1 MNNRFLLFLFFVLII
16 LSWSPF
22 KESKSNQRRKIL
34 PEGAFPIIYRG
45 HIYIEGGIDSLKGN
59 FVFDTGA
66 DNLYFDSLFYVRSSF
81 KPEKIVKA
89 KLPGA
94 GNTPQDVIVILD
106 SLFFQ
111 FHDETYLTSIIPVLK
126 LKPILGD
133 FADGIIG
140 SEYFMDKVLQINYED
155 SYARVFKSISTVD
168 TANYSRIQLEYI
180 DKRFFMPLELDINDS
195 VKIEGRF
202 LLDFG
207 AGGSISLTSS
217 AALKFNLSDV
227 IENKVK
233 YFSKYGGVGGESSSY
248 AFKAKSLSVLD
259 YQLDSV
265 AMDYSIDT
273 AGALS
278 SKKHFGLLGNEIL
291 DRFDI
296 LLDFKANTLFIKPNG
311 NYTQPFK
318 FSRLGFSYVDRN
330 ITKGGWIITGFYDN
344 SPASLSGLK
353 IDDKVTHVND
363 MPVNKISY
371 EDQKDLFKTLN
382 KIKVTIKR
390 EDKFIDFWFK
400 LKEVIES

>member
-1 MNNRFLLFLFFVLII
+1 MNNRFFLFLFSVLII
-16 LSWSPF
+16 LSWTPV
-22 KESKSNQRRKIL
+22 KKSKPNQGRKIL
-34 PEGAFPIIYRG
+34 PEGAFPINYRG
-45 HIYIEGGIDSLKGN
+45 HIYIEGGIDGLKGN

-106 SLFFQ
+106 SLLFQ

-168 TANYSRIQLEYI
+168 TANYSRIQLEFT
-180 DKRFFMPLELDINDS
+180 DKRFFIPLELDINDT

-217 AALKFNLSDV
+217 AASAFNLSDV

-233 YFSKYGGVGGESSSY
+233 YFSKYGGIGGESSSY
-248 AFKAKSLSVLD
+248 AFRAKSLSVLD
-259 YQLDSV
+259 YQLDS
-265 AMDYSIDT
+265 ATMDYSIDT

-296 LLDFKANTLFIKPNG
+296 LLNFKTNTLFIKPNG
-311 NYTQPFK
+311 NYAQPFK

-330 ITKGGWIITGFYDN
+330 ITKGGWFITGFYDN

-363 MPVNKISY
+363 MPVNETSY

-382 KIKVTIKR
+382 KIKVTVKR
-390 EDKFIDFWFK
+390 EDKVIDFRFK